1 MSVVRSPRITSPAC
15 SPPKPVHPLAVEVS
29 YFIGEADTVF
39 PNGYVDTAYR
49 VQPSAVR
56 PVELLARYLVS
67 EISDLYNLESDDQT
81 NLTRI
86 IANLDVSAAHLADVT
101 ECFRELRAA
110 TEGAR
115 H

>member
-1 MSVVRSPRITSPAC
+1 MSHA
-15 SPPKPVHPLAVEVS
+15 LG
-29 YFIGEADTVF
+29 YFIDEANTVF
-39 PNGYVDTAYR
+39 PDTYVRAAYR
-49 VQPSAVR
+49 AQLSAVR

-67 EISDLYNLESDDQT
+67 EISDLYSLESDDQT